1 MIKIENICNKI
12 LKNSRDKD
20 INFIDWLHYVK
31 NHEYLS
37 KNYLPE
43 QFEFLRIIK
52 NIIVYLLI
60 NLKNLFIN
68 STKFSITKRNLD
80 FMIVSHKLN
89 NSLSTKDNYFG
100 DIKNFFK
107 KKRINFE
114 ILFFSHIKSQNE
126 KNVVNHASF
135 YEKIKIF
142 AYIILKFV
150 KILLFSK
157 SLFGSYRLILRLKI
171 ASEFLSPKTFENF
184 VIFENLKKIDK
195 SKKIKNLIIPF
206 EGFSYERVIF
216 FSFYNLKL
224 KTNLLGYQHASI
236 IKSQNGVFRRL
247 NKDYNPQIILT
258 SGSETK
264 KILKRYYPSEKIFV
278 FGSNKISHCKIKNKN
293 RNNILVLPEGIDS
306 ECHYMMNFISNI
318 TFKVKNIKFIFRLHP
333 SLNFDYL
340 KKKYSIFNIRR
351 KNIIF
356 SKKNLNEDIK
366 NSKYCLYRGTTSV
379 INCIL
384 NDLYPIFLNKKNYND
399 INILFDQKNIFKID
413 KPSDLI
419 KIINEKK
426 NIRISKK
433 TKKFAKEYFTKINYE
448 ILTKFI

>member
-1 MIKIENICNKI
+1 MTKIENICNKI

-52 NIIVYLLI
+52 NIIVYILI

-68 STKFSITKRNLD
+68 SNKFSITKKNLD

-89 NSLSTKDNYFG
+89 NNLSTKDNYFG

-142 AYIILKFV
+142 DYIILK
-150 KILLFSK
+150 
-157 SLFGSYRLILRLKI
+157 LRLKI

-224 KTNLLGYQHASI
+224 KTNLFGYQHASI

-278 FGSNKISHCKIKNKN
+278 FGSNKISQYKIKNKN
-293 RNNILVLPEGIDS
+293 KNNILVLPEGIDS

-340 KKKYSIFNIRR
+340 KKKYTIFNIRR